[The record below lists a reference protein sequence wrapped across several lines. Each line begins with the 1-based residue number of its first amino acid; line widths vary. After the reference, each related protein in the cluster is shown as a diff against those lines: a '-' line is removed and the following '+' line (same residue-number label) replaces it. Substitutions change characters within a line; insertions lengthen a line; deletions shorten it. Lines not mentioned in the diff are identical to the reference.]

1 MKHVAVIDIGKTNVK
16 LALVDRVL
24 QVEVAV
30 VTCPNHVVNTG
41 PYPYFDTDAIWA
53 FLTAGL
59 VKFHAAHGIDG
70 IVVTTHGACAAL
82 LAADGNLAAPVMDYE
97 HTGPDDCRADYDA
110 IRPPFALTGSP
121 SLPQGLNLGAQLFW
135 QLNQDSSLADRVA
148 HVVTWPQYWGFR
160 LTGELACDVC
170 SLGCHTDLW
179 NPYMGGF
186 STLPEQLGL
195 ATKFA
200 PPRKPG
206 GHLGYLRP
214 ALQVALGLPK
224 LPVLVGIHD
233 SNASLLPHL
242 LNRPAP
248 FSVVSTGT
256 WVVVMGIGA
265 KASVLDPPRDTLMNV
280 SALGDPVPSARFMG
294 GREYE
299 VIRAGQ
305 PAIATDDDAA
315 HVLERG
321 VMLFPAV
328 VPGSGPFGQHRMC
341 WSHLDRSPAET
352 AVALGW
358 YLAMMTAECLRII
371 GAQGP
376 SIVEGPFAENAAYL
390 AMLATA
396 TGREVIVSPSRTGT
410 AIGAALL
417 FSQAQHRQAEPVPNV
432 MKADP
437 RLSDYAAHWRAVV
450 GSS

>member
-1 MKHVAVIDIGKTNVK
+1 
-16 LALVDRVL
+16 
-24 QVEVAV
+24 
-30 VTCPNHVVNTG
+30 
-41 PYPYFDTDAIWA
+41 
-53 FLTAGL
+53 
-59 VKFHAAHGIDG
+59 
-70 IVVTTHGACAAL
+70 
-82 LAADGNLAAPVMDYE
+82 
-97 HTGPDDCRADYDA
+97 
-110 IRPPFALTGSP
+110 
-121 SLPQGLNLGAQLFW
+121 
-135 QLNQDSSLADRVA
+135 
-148 HVVTWPQYWGFR
+148 VTWPQYWGFR

-179 NPYMGGF
+179 NPYTGHF

-195 ATKFA
+195 STKFA

-206 GHLGYLRP
+206 DHLGYLRP

-265 KASVLDPPRDTLMNV
+265 KASVLDPARDTLMNV

-294 GREYE
+294 GREYK

-305 PAIATDDDAA
+305 PGIVTDNAA
-315 HVLERG
+315 AGVLARG
-321 VMLFPAV
+321 IMLFPAV
-328 VPGSGPFGQHRMC
+328 VPGSGPFGQHSMA
-341 WSHLDRSPAET
+341 WSHPDRSPAET

-376 SIVEGPFAENAAYL
+376 SIVEGPFAENAGYL
-390 AMLATA
+390 AMLATV

-417 FSQAQHRQAEPVPNV
+417 FSYAQHRHAEPMPRVIKP
-432 MKADP
+432 DP
-437 RLSDYAAHWRAVV
+437 HLSDYAAHWRAVV